1 MTTDQATATHQTE
14 PAVEG
19 PVDPTVKPLCAH
31 CGFALPASGT
41 GVRHYGT
48 HTAHQ
53 ENECLR
59 LLHAE
64 IARLTAMNQALRQSA
79 DTAREIMGRCIVG
92 LNKLDRLA
100 RDWEPDHST
109 GADRQAWVL
118 ARDARDDA
126 DVWIRTAA

>member
-1 MTTDQATATHQTE
+1 MTEHETLQ
-14 PAVEG
+14 PADAG
-19 PVDPTVKPLCAH
+19 PLERTVKPLCAH
-31 CGFALPASGT
+31 CGFALPAS

-64 IARLTAMNQALRQSA
+64 IARLTALNQALREST

-126 DVWIRTAA
+126 

>member
-1 MTTDQATATHQTE
+1 M
-14 PAVEG
+14 
-19 PVDPTVKPLCAH
+19 
-31 CGFALPASGT
+31 
-41 GVRHYGT
+41 RHYGT
-48 HTAHQ
+48 HTAHH

-64 IARLTAMNQALRQSA
+64 IARLTALNQSLRQST

-109 GADRQAWVL
+109 GADRQLVQAVGAPL
-118 ARDARDDA
+118 RVVAGARNTSRRR
-126 DVWIRTAA
+126 VILPRRR

>member
-1 MTTDQATATHQTE
+1 MTEHETLQ
-14 PAVEG
+14 PADAG
-19 PVDPTVKPLCAH
+19 PLERTVKPLCAH

-64 IARLTAMNQALRQSA
+64 IARLTALNQTLRQSTE
-79 DTAREIMGRCIVG
+79 TAREIMGRCIVG

-109 GADRQAWVL
+109 GADLQAWVL
-118 ARDARDDA
+118 ARYARDDA

>member
-1 MTTDQATATHQTE
+1 MSHEDAQVL
-14 PAVEG
+14 PADEG
-19 PVDPTVKPLCAH
+19 RLEASVKPLCAH

-64 IARLTAMNQALRQSA
+64 IARLTALNQALRQSTDA
-79 DTAREIMGRCIVG
+79 AREIMGRCIVG

-109 GADRQAWVL
+109 GEDRNAWVL